1 MQYITTFFHKWE
13 KVVEKIYELE
23 FLSPNRKGDQSLG
36 YRECR
41 SVEVTNRLISHAERQ
56 FSKLWQILPSE
67 RGMRSVPESPYTV
80 FAEQHCLSNL
90 KL

>member
-36 YRECR
+36 YQNA
-41 SVEVTNRLISHAERQ
+41 EVLKSPIDSFLMRRDSFQNCGKSYLV
-56 FSKLWQILPSE
+56 SE
-67 RGMRSVPESPYTV
+67 
-80 FAEQHCLSNL
+80 A
-90 KL
+90 